1 MAARKTTSAAGAA
14 GDLPPPSQT
23 MSVREAAALIN
34 RSTRFVQKLVEEGHV
49 TRTQAGLYDLVTL
62 VRGMVTYFEALLE
75 KNTKAAIASK
85 ATEARTKEIELRI
98 AERCRELIPLDDAK
112 SEVARIVSDVR
123 AEIVGLGARVT
134 RDLELRRQID
144 QETDGILARLAD
156 RSQAAGLALETGV
169 DLVEAGGEAVA

>member
-1 MAARKTTSAAGAA
+1 MAARKKPDAIDTV
-14 GDLPPPSQT
+14 GDLPLPSLT
-23 MSVREAAALIN
+23 MSVREAAALMN

-49 TRTQAGLYDLVTL
+49 TRTKAGRYDLVAL
-62 VRGMVTYFEALLE
+62 VRGMVTYFEEQMA
-75 KNTKAAIASK
+75 KSTKAAIASR
-85 ATEARTKEIELRI
+85 ATESRAREIELRI

-112 SEVARIVSDVR
+112 TEVARIVSDVR

-169 DLVEAGGEAVA
+169 DTVEAGGEAVA